1 MKPEQ
6 KTPEMIILTFG
17 TYMDFIRTD
26 AQPDRSTRIFP

>member
-17 TYMDFIRTD
+17 SNMNFIRTD